1 MSPADD
7 AATYRGWFPLADTD
21 DDGRVTGQDAVSF
34 FARSGLEKDALAR
47 AWQLADAN
55 RQGFL
60 GPDEFVR
67 ALRVIALAQSGVAVS
82 DITSASLDAAVADGT
97 LTHLAE
103 LEGVD
108 ADAADAANNPFD
120 ASGPRASLFSA
131 SSRPRGGG
139 AHKGSLNAKQ
149 ATSIVDSLK
158 ELYKTKVRPVEEAL
172 KFGSFYSPL
181 LTDGDFEGKPNV
193 LLLGQYSTGK
203 TTFIKHL
210 LGKEYPGCNI
220 GPEPTTDRF
229 VVVQHGPEPR
239 RTPGQTLA
247 VQTDKPFTG
256 LGAFG
261 SSFLAKFEAA
271 QCNAKLLEEV
281 TIVDTPGVLSGEK
294 QRIDRGYSFVQVCE
308 WFAARSD
315 VILLLFDPHKLDISD
330 EFKAVIASLRGH
342 DDKVRVVLN
351 KSDQVS
357 AQQLLRVY
365 GALMW
370 SLGKVFM
377 TPEVCKVYVGSFNTE
392 PPREGDDRM
401 NADLFEKEQADL
413 RDDLMDIPRR
423 SCDRKVNE
431 FVKRVRACLTHA
443 KICAHLRAQMPA
455 MMGHESKQKKLLA
468 NIEGEFTKCHHE
480 HQIPRGDLPNPR
492 RFREIMEG
500 MQLWKWTKVDKKQM
514 KALEEVLTVDIPE
527 VMRQFDNPF

>member
-239 RTPGQTLA
+239 RTPGQTPRCRR
-247 VQTDKPFTG
+247 TNPSPD
-256 LGAFG
+256 
-261 SSFLAKFEAA
+261 S
-271 QCNAKLLEEV
+271 
-281 TIVDTPGVLSGEK
+281 
-294 QRIDRGYSFVQVCE
+294 
-308 WFAARSD
+308 ARS
-315 VILLLFDPHKLDISD
+315 
-330 EFKAVIASLRGH
+330 ARASSPSSR
-342 DDKVRVVLN
+342 
-351 KSDQVS
+351 
-357 AQQLLRVY
+357 
-365 GALMW
+365 
-370 SLGKVFM
+370 
-377 TPEVCKVYVGSFNTE
+377 
-392 PPREGDDRM
+392 
-401 NADLFEKEQADL
+401 
-413 RDDLMDIPRR
+413 RR
-423 SCDRKVNE
+423 SATR
-431 FVKRVRACLTHA
+431 
-443 KICAHLRAQMPA
+443 
-455 MMGHESKQKKLLA
+455 SSW
-468 NIEGEFTKCHHE
+468 
-480 HQIPRGDLPNPR
+480 R
-492 RFREIMEG
+492 R
-500 MQLWKWTKVDKKQM
+500 
-514 KALEEVLTVDIPE
+514 
-527 VMRQFDNPF
+527 